1 MKQVRSTL
9 RLFGYLAATAF
20 IASTIATHI
29 VRADLIGQAAPDFTL
44 TNAVTGTSTAL
55 GSLKTDKQ
63 ATVIVFVGVQCPV
76 SNAYN
81 DRYIALANEYSA
93 KGIEFVAIN
102 SNQNESIEKVANHAR
117 QNKFNFPVLKDGDSA
132 VADAY
137 GANHTPEAFVI
148 DSHGNVVYHGRIDD
162 SQDPSMVSSH
172 DLANAL
178 DDVLAGKPVSKPET
192 KAFGCSIK
200 RHK

>member
-1 MKQVRSTL
+1 MKPVRFTL
-9 RLFGYLAATAF
+9 RLFGYVAAAAF
-20 IASTIATHI
+20 IASSLATQY

-44 TNAVTGTSTAL
+44 TNAVTGTNTTLASIK
-55 GSLKTDKQ
+55 SDRQ
-63 ATVIVFVGVQCPV
+63 ATVIVFIGVQCPV

-81 DRYIALANEYSA
+81 DRYIALAAEYSS
-93 KGIEFVAIN
+93 KGVQFVAIN
-102 SNQNESIEKVANHAR
+102 SNQNESVEKVANHAR
-117 QNKFNFPVLKDGDSA
+117 QNKFTFPVLKDPVSA

-148 DSHGNVVYHGRIDD
+148 DSRGNIVYHGRIDD
-162 SQDPSMVSSH
+162 SQDPDSVQSH

-178 DDVLAGKPVSKPET
+178 DDILAGKPVSKPET